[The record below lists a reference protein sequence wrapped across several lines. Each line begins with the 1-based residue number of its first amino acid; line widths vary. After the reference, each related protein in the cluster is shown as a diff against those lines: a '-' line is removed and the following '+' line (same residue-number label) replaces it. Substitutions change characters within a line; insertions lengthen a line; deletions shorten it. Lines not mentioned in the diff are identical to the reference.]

1 MNFVFPE
8 DIVNH
13 ILSYTGIIKERN
25 GKYMRQIDKKDER
38 YAILETVQRE
48 IIVANRYRAVVR
60 INKYDRIAVHNYNYN
75 TEGNRLY
82 YTYEFALRSCD
93 EKNCKECIKCIKNT

>member
-13 ILSYTGIIKERN
+13 ILSYVGIIKERN
-25 GKYMRQIDKKDER
+25 GKYMNQIDKKDSR

-48 IIVANRYRAVVR
+48 IIIANRHRAVVK
-60 INKYDRIAVHNYNYN
+60 INKYDRIMVHNYNN
-75 TEGNRLY
+75 TERNRLY
-82 YTYEFALRSCD
+82 YTYEFAVRCCG